1 MSSIR
6 TRNARKVAKN
16 AKKFLQS
23 ASKSSNSLDHR
34 RAVNGHWLKHANL
47 MPVLQFLAAKAEGTI
62 IEGPQCLAIH
72 FVPFVGNSK
81 GEMIHLFPRFCMKF
95 ESACEYP
102 RSANLQLANCL
113 TLQNNGGKHWA
124 HFASCIMDG

>member
-1 MSSIR
+1 MRVAFGSLKLELEVFKFGEMIKVKLLDELEYYNPCSKPRFAKAMSSIR

-47 MPVLQFLAAKAEGTI
+47 MPVLQFLAAKAEG
-62 IEGPQCLAIH
+62 L
-72 FVPFVGNSK
+72 
-81 GEMIHLFPRFCMKF
+81 
-95 ESACEYP
+95 
-102 RSANLQLANCL
+102 
-113 TLQNNGGKHWA
+113 
-124 HFASCIMDG
+124 